1 LWEIHR
7 AREVVDFVR
16 QTRRSINN
24 NVGKFFNEKYYNY
37 VAFKDKHS
45 EDKIKKLL
53 EQARTNKV

>member
-1 LWEIHR
+1 M
-7 AREVVDFVR
+7 DFVR